1 MANTDV
7 KIEIYKKAEIQGTL
21 DMYAKTKFPLALN
34 YGIKNIKNITETTG
48 SYSKTIKIPA
58 TKNNNK
64 VLKNIGYDN
73 VINYQSLLDNSI
85 QCRVSQN
92 TNVIIIGSLQVKSII
107 TSERIEEYQ
116 VTILG
121 SNITWGKVFA
131 EEFMC
136 DISSNFDNGQLRT
149 WSNGLWKSINDNTN
163 YPFNNS
169 VFSLPVICWGE
180 WAKESYTASPLG
192 YIKKMDLGEVRPAFF
207 IKNLLH
213 DYFNKAGYTLE
224 SNFID
229 NTDFRKLIIP
239 TKKSDWHK
247 ENPALIDRAEVLST
261 FEFVDRNVI
270 PFPNQSASKPIA
282 RYISKL
288 YEGKGYNYIVPFD
301 NEIKDNL
308 NVQDIAIHNTYFN
321 SAGTGFSG
329 GTYNGDGFSYF
340 DGRTN
345 TANPSGTLA
354 TTHKFTA
361 PTKST
366 YRFKVELSI
375 ARQEY
380 SKVRTE
386 IHLYKSCKDL
396 WLGEQQFTNQDF
408 FDHPTRNDL
417 YGGIMLNTNTPG
429 SNPNALFLNN
439 EPIILASQVNDS
451 NLGNT
456 LGFLDTQYN
465 QSNPVTPFTWEH
477 YNYELVDLDTG
488 DVDLES
494 GDIVLVYQTNEFYS
508 PWINATRGKS
518 YLLCQKTPKFFG
530 GFNIIN
536 NFPTGQKIEIRPSK
550 FEATRNGMVA
560 YGDDIEIGFY
570 LPCDTAKIDLVKA
583 ITGMFNLYWN
593 TDELGKKVFCEPYN
607 DFYKDRGDAINMTDL
622 VDYTKPM
629 STTFVLDDLKK
640 QLYFKYAKD
649 SSDGYVDEIEK
660 SLEQEFHSLEIDM
673 QDGFVDEVQVLGN
686 EITAPTYM
694 IKDWELTYDD
704 ADSPRIPLIVGEYVE
719 DISHSTKPPPLESHH
734 MRILAYEGM
743 KPFNAIGWGSWY
755 WSVNGGVVSEY
766 PSASTY
772 HDTDT
777 SYLNLDYDDR
787 ATPGLYNTYWANFIN
802 NISSSPR
809 IKSVFMNLSAKQIS
823 QLDLSKPIYL
833 EDYGKGNGGYWIIQ
847 RIVDY
852 KPTEND
858 STKVELLQYSNA
870 EITLVKKR
878 RITIP
883 NEGKIRDITEI
894 SKGNKIRTN
903 DGYKNEGLILRGNN
917 SSPRNNGNVLLG
929 NHLVTKKQNQIL
941 LGQFNKEDNDALLI
955 IGGGTSETDRHNVLT
970 VSSDGTVHLGENGG
984 GGGMV
989 TKDDN
994 GNIVDLYTEEK
1005 NDTIIKVIKG

>member
-1 MANTDV
+1 MATTDV
-7 KIEIYKKAEIQGTL
+7 KIEIYKEGEINGTL

-34 YGIKNIKNITETTG
+34 YGIKNIKNISETTG

-64 VLKNIGYDN
+64 VLKNIGFDN
-73 VINYQSLLDNSI
+73 IIDYESLLDNSI

-92 TNVIIIGSLQVKSII
+92 SNVLIVGSLQVKSII
-107 TSERIEEYQ
+107 TAERIEEYQ

-131 EEFMC
+131 DEFMC
-136 DISSNFDNGQLRT
+136 EVSDNYDNGQIRT

-180 WAKESYTASPLG
+180 WSKESYTASPLG
-192 YIKKMDLGEVRPAFF
+192 YIKKMDLSEVRPAFF

-247 ENPALIDRAEVLST
+247 ENPALIERAEVKAD
-261 FEFVDRNVI
+261 FHFVDR
-270 PFPNQSASKPIA
+270 PLLPYNQQVGGKVMG

-288 YEGKGYNYIVPFD
+288 YEGKGYEYIVPFD
-301 NEIKDNL
+301 RELKDNL

-321 SAGTGFSG
+321 TSGTGFNG
-329 GTYNGDGFSYF
+329 GTYNGDGFTYF
-340 DGRTN
+340 DGRTFSY
-345 TANPSGTLA
+345 NPNGTLA

-380 SKVRTE
+380 SEVRTE
-386 IHLYKSCKDL
+386 IHLYKSCKNL
-396 WLGEQQFTNQDF
+396 WLGQTQFTNQDF
-408 FDHPTRNDL
+408 YDHPTRNDL
-417 YGGIMLNTNTPG
+417 YGKHMLNTNTPG
-429 SNPNALFLNN
+429 SNPNAMFLND

-451 NLGNT
+451 FIPNST
-456 LGFLDTQYN
+456 LGQLDADLNNTN
-465 QSNPVTPFTWEH
+465 SVSPFTWEH
-477 YNYELVDLDTG
+477 YKYETVDLDTG
-488 DVDLES
+488 DVELES
-494 GDIVLVYQTNEFYS
+494 GDVVLVYQTNQFSS
-508 PWINATRGKS
+508 PWINSTRAKS
-518 YLLCQKTPKFFG
+518 YLLCIKTPKYFG
-530 GFNIIN
+530 GFNIIEN
-536 NFPTGQKIEIRPSK
+536 YPSTNIRPSK
-550 FEATRNGMVA
+550 FEATRSGKVA
-560 YGDDIEIGFY
+560 YGDDIAIGFY
-570 LPCDTAKIDLVKA
+570 LPCDIAKIDLVKA

-593 TDELGKKVFCEPYN
+593 TDELAKKVFCEPYN
-607 DFYKDRGDAINMTDL
+607 TFYKDRTKAINMTDL
-622 VDYTKPM
+622 IDFSKPM
-629 STTFVLDDLKK
+629 TTSFILDDLKK

-660 SLEQEFHSLEIDM
+660 SLEQEFHSLEVDM

-694 IKDWELTYDD
+694 IKDWELTFDD
-704 ADSPRIPLIVGEYVE
+704 TDSPRIPLIVGEYVE
-719 DISHSTKPPPLESHH
+719 DISHSTKPPPIESHH

-743 KPFNAIGWGSWY
+743 KEFNAIGWGSWY
-755 WSVNGGVVSEY
+755 WSVNGGAVSEY

-823 QLDLSKPIYL
+823 QLDLSRPIYL

-847 RIVDY
+847 KIQDY
-852 KPTEND
+852 KPTENE
-858 STKVELLQYSNA
+858 STKVELLKYGNA
-870 EITLVKKR
+870 EVKLIKKNRITL
-878 RITIP
+878 P
-883 NEGKIRDITEI
+883 DEGKIRDITEI
-894 SKGNKIRTN
+894 SKGNKIN
-903 DGYKNEGLILRGNN
+903 VKNGYRNEGLILRGNN
-917 SSPRNNGNVLLG
+917 NSPRNNGNVILG
-929 NHLVTKKQNQIL
+929 NHLNTRRQNQVL
-941 LGQFNKEDNDALLI
+941 LGQYNKQDNDALLI
-955 IGGGTSETDRHNVLT
+955 IGGGTSETDRRNVLT
-970 VSSDGTVHLGENGG
+970 VSSDGVVHMGENGG
-984 GGGMV
+984 GSGMV

-1005 NDTIIKVIKG
+1005 NETIIKVIKG